1 MEKIIRF
8 IEHWRTRQDE
18 WLRQKLDG
26 LPPQKR
32 LTLVLIVFAGFALCA
47 IFMLGTALYQI
58 GRNDGQQIRIEHIK
72 QIDLHPKQ
80 DSINLNNNYETEP
93 SKSDPI
99 HTGKP

>member
-8 IEHWRTRQDE
+8 IEGWRTRLDE

-32 LTLVLIVFAGFALCA
+32 LTVVLVVFTGFALCA

-72 QIDLHPKQ
+72 QIDLRTRH
-80 DSINLNNNYETEP
+80 DSINSNNNYETKS
-93 SKSDPI
+93 SKSDSF
-99 HTGKP
+99 HTEKP